1 MIITILLA
9 ISLLVFAYIGYKI
22 KTESKK
28 MIATQKKTVR
38 ELNDALDKSN
48 DDWKKIHDDNDKF
61 WKEYGR

>member
-1 MIITILLA
+1 
-9 ISLLVFAYIGYKI
+9 
-22 KTESKK
+22 